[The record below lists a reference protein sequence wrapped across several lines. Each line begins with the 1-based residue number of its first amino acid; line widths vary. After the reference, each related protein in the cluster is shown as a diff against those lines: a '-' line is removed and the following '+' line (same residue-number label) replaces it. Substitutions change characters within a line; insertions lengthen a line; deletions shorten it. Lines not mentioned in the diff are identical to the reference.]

1 MASTKR
7 LFAIPV
13 LALALYVAACKE
25 TTTAPTTDP
34 ATVASG
40 VSGLNSTFSQ
50 NAVFQS
56 LAALAGSFTL
66 TAPVARP
73 PAAPIGGAGVS
84 SAADRVLMLRL
95 AGRAPGPMLALF
107 PVNVRGKVFQWD
119 TAGGGK
125 YRITDSTLAGPANGV
140 RFILYQVNTATD
152 RPSLPLT
159 TTGYVD
165 LVDQSTLQANVLHVL
180 LKVGT
185 QTAADYTITQ
195 VSTTTTD
202 TLGAVGTVTDVVA
215 GGAPVSFGLTH
226 ALTLADSSLV
236 TNYSVSG
243 NAASVTMHTAYS
255 GAGGSSVTLDW
266 VVQKGGSVEVVGSST
281 ASAINFQFKLNGV
294 AWATVGGTPSA
305 PTFSGASGRTLT
317 AADLVAMGEILQ
329 GFYNIATNLGGIFG
343 PAFLVFK

>member
-7 LFAIPV
+7 LTAIPV
-13 LALALYVAACKE
+13 LVLALYAAACKE
-25 TTTAPTTDP
+25 STTAPTVDP
-34 ATVASG
+34 TAMATG
-40 VSGLNSTFSQ
+40 VTGLNSTFSQ

-56 LAALAGSFTL
+56 LAALASSFTL

-73 PAAPIGGAGVS
+73 
-84 SAADRVLMLRL
+84 L
-95 AGRAPGPMLALF
+95 AGPMLALF
-107 PVNVRGKVFQWD
+107 PVNVQGKVFQWD

-125 YRITDSTLAGPANGV
+125 YRITDPALAGPANGV
-140 RFILYQVNTATD
+140 RFILYQVNSATG

-165 LVDQSTLQANVLHVL
+165 LIDQSTLQANVLHVI

-195 VSTTTTD
+195 VLTTTTD
-202 TLGAVGTVTDVVA
+202 TLGATGFVADVVA
-215 GGAPVSFGLTH
+215 GGAPVSFTLTH

-236 TNYSVSG
+236 TTYSASG
-243 NAASVTMHTAYS
+243 SSAAVAMHTAYS
-255 GAGGSSVTLDW
+255 GAGGSAVTLDW
-266 VVQKGGSVEVVGSST
+266 VLQKNGSVEVVGSST
-281 ASAINFQFKLNGV
+281 PSALNFQFKLNGA

-305 PTFSGASGRTLT
+305 PTFTGASGRTLT

-329 GFYNIATNLGGIFG
+329 GFYNIATDLGGVFG
-343 PAFLVFK
+343 PAHLVFK

>member
-1 MASTKR
+1 MVSTKR
-7 LFAIPV
+7 LIAIPV
-13 LALALYVAACKE
+13 LALALYAAACKE
-25 TTTAPTTDP
+25 STTAPTVDP
-34 ATVASG
+34 TALATG
-40 VSGLNSTFSQ
+40 VNALNSTFSQ

-73 PAAPIGGAGVS
+73 PA
-84 SAADRVLMLRL
+84 
-95 AGRAPGPMLALF
+95 GPMLALF

-125 YRITDSTLAGPANGV
+125 YRITDSTQAGPANGV
-140 RFILYQVNTATD
+140 RFILYQVNTATG

-159 TTGYVD
+159 TQGYVD
-165 LVDQSTLQANVLHVL
+165 LIDQSTLQANVLHVL
-180 LKVGT
+180 LMVGT

-202 TLGAVGTVTDVVA
+202 TLAAAGSVKDVVA
-215 GGAPVSFGLTH
+215 GGSPVSFTLTH

-236 TNYSVSG
+236 TNFSVTG
-243 NAASVTMHTAYS
+243 NAASVTMHTAYA

-266 VVQKGGSVEVVGSST
+266 VLQKNGSVEVVGGST
-281 ASAINFQFKLNGV
+281 ASAINFQFKLNGT

-305 PTFSGASGRTLT
+305 PTFTGAAGRALT

-329 GFYNIATNLGGIFG
+329 GFYNIATNLAGVFA
-343 PAFLVFK
+343 PAHLVFK